1 MADGWSLMADVYLL
15 HHHRIFA
22 FYIHRVRTDYQF
34 LFFILYRCAVS
45 ESVSFRY
52 YARESGVASLIF
64 CYRYGF
70 RFHNCVVYSDHHL
83 FTDGIPCCDR
93 QLTSYV
99 RPQTSLSAAGRRTQD
114 K

>member
-1 MADGWSLMADVYLL
+1 MADGWSLMADVCLL

-34 LFFILYRCAVS
+34 LFFISHSIMSASSC
-45 ESVSFRY
+45 SVCY
-52 YARESGVASLIF
+52 YARKSGVASLIF